1 MHWTKAMDVRDPEV
15 TSPMA
20 VILLPDLTSSLQL
33 SQADGTDMIKTK
45 TGEPAKHESRKAC

>member
-1 MHWTKAMDVRDPEV
+1 MDVRDPEV

-45 TGEPAKHESRKAC
+45 TGEPTKHESRKAC